1 MKKGISF
8 GNGVGI
14 VCEIGVVCCLLERLF
29 RVWVKLEIVF
39 GYVFENVS
47 GVVLRNLSCGK
58 A

>member
-1 MKKGISF
+1 MKLGWF
-8 GNGVGI
+8 
-14 VCEIGVVCCLLERLF
+14 VVLLERLF